1 MVFML
6 NFVNDLLRQFVLCLS
21 FNQFFFQLPISLF
34 ESVIDIVEG
43 AVRIHSILIKNY
55 CLVQYLIYSCL
66 LLALN
71 ILISVCIFS
80 ILFSVYLLRC

>member
-6 NFVNDLLRQFVLCLS
+6 NFVNDLLRHFVLCLS

-43 AVRIHSILIKNY
+43 AVRIYSILILK
-55 CLVQYLIYSCL
+55 L
-66 LLALN
+66 LLSTVPN
-71 ILISVCIFS
+71 IFMFIASS
-80 ILFSVYLLRC
+80 

>member
-6 NFVNDLLRQFVLCLS
+6 NFVNDLLRHFVLCLS

-43 AVRIHSILIKNY
+43 AVRINSILILK
-55 CLVQYLIYSCL
+55 L
-66 LLALN
+66 LLSTVPN
-71 ILISVCIFS
+71 IFMFIASS
-80 ILFSVYLLRC
+80 

>member
-1 MVFML
+1 MMFML
-6 NFVNDLLRQFVLCLS
+6 NFVDDLLRHFVLCLS

-55 CLVQYLIYSCL
+55 CLVQYLIYSFL
-66 LLALN
+66 LLAL
-71 ILISVCIFS
+71 SW
-80 ILFSVYLLRC
+80 